1 MIMIK
6 NLIGDH
12 FCEETYAG
20 NYLKNSLK
28 RISLIYY
35 PSLFTNYLFNV
46 NLVLKVI
53 LFEINKNIV

>member
-1 MIMIK
+1 MIK

-12 FCEETYAG
+12 FREDAYG
-20 NYLKNSLK
+20 RNYFKNSLK